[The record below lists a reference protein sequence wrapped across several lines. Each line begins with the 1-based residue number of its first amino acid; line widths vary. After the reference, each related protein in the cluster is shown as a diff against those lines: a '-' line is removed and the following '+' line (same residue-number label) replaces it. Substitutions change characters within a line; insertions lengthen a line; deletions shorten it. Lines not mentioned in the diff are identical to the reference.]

1 MATRCAM
8 GLARTAPAASPAQM
22 ISPTKGMPMPHAAP
36 ARLPLPPELA
46 PLVFALALGAPSPAR
61 AYVDHY
67 LTSTIAGT
75 MTQSEARAFASAV
88 NRALTATEDGTAVSW
103 RTQAT
108 PRRPATYARI
118 TPLQSKTDRGQP
130 CRQIRSELKRS
141 SNEESWTG
149 WFCKQPDGRWR
160 ARAVEDE

>member
-1 MATRCAM
+1 
-8 GLARTAPAASPAQM
+8 
-22 ISPTKGMPMPHAAP
+22 MPHAAP
-36 ARLPLPPELA
+36 ARLPLLPWLA
-46 PLVFALALGAPSPAR
+46 PALAFALALGAPAPAR

-67 LTSTIAGT
+67 LASTIVGT
-75 MTQSEARAFASAV
+75 MTQSEARAFAAAV
-88 NRALTATEDGTAVSW
+88 NRALSATEDGAAVSW

-118 TPLQSKTDRGQP
+118 TPLQSKTDHGQP
-130 CRQIRSELKRS
+130 CRQIRSELQRS

-160 ARAVEDE
+160 ARVVEDE

>member
-1 MATRCAM
+1 
-8 GLARTAPAASPAQM
+8 
-22 ISPTKGMPMPHAAP
+22 MPHAAP
-36 ARLPLPPELA
+36 ACPPRRLA
-46 PLVFALALGAPSPAR
+46 PVLAFALAFAALSASAPAR

-67 LTSTIAGT
+67 LASTIVGT

-88 NRALTATEDGTAVSW
+88 DRALTATEDGTAVSW

-108 PRRPATYARI
+108 PRRPATFARI
-118 TPLQSKTDRGQP
+118 TPLQSKTDHGQP
-130 CRQIRSELKRS
+130 CRQIRSELQRS

-160 ARAVEDE
+160 ARVVEDE

>member
-1 MATRCAM
+1 
-8 GLARTAPAASPAQM
+8 
-22 ISPTKGMPMPHAAP
+22 MPMPHAGL
-36 ARLPLPPELA
+36 ARLTLA
-46 PLVFALALGAPSPAR
+46 PGLAPALALALALSASPPAR

-67 LTSTIAGT
+67 LASTVVGT
-75 MTQSEARAFASAV
+75 MTQSEARAFAAAV
-88 NRALTATEDGTAVSW
+88 NRALNATEDGTAVSW

-108 PRRPATYARI
+108 PRRAATYARI
-118 TPLQSKTDRGQP
+118 TPLQSRTDHGQP

-160 ARAVEDE
+160 ARVVEEE

>member
-1 MATRCAM
+1 
-8 GLARTAPAASPAQM
+8 
-22 ISPTKGMPMPHAAP
+22 MPHAAP
-36 ARLPLPPELA
+36 ARLPMPHSARARLPLPRRLA
-46 PLVFALALGAPSPAR
+46 PALAFALARALARALVFALALCAAAPTW

-67 LTSTIAGT
+67 LASTIVGT

-88 NRALTATEDGTAVSW
+88 NRALNTTEDGTPVSW

-118 TPLQSKTDRGQP
+118 TPLQSKTDHGQP
-130 CRQIRSELKRS
+130 CRQIRSELQRS

-149 WFCKQPDGRWR
+149 WFCRQPDGRWR
-160 ARAVEDE
+160 ARAVDEE

>member
-1 MATRCAM
+1 
-8 GLARTAPAASPAQM
+8 
-22 ISPTKGMPMPHAAP
+22 MPHAAP
-36 ARLPLPPELA
+36 ARLPMPHAARARLPLPRRLA
-46 PLVFALALGAPSPAR
+46 PALAFALVFALVLCASAPAW

-67 LTSTIAGT
+67 LTSTIVGT

-118 TPLQSKTDRGQP
+118 TPLQSKTDHGQP
-130 CRQIRSELKRS
+130 CRQIRSELQRS

-149 WFCKQPDGRWR
+149 WFCRQPDGRWR
-160 ARAVEDE
+160 ARAVDEE